1 MVGMANVI
9 IQLLGDVAELTGLV
23 IDVALNGPIPFVL
36 VVMAVVLWVI
46 SFGLFG
52 YLTVGA
58 ILSGII
64 PGNIGR
70 TPPQQGE

>member
-1 MVGMANVI
+1 MANI
-9 IQLLGDVAELTGLV
+9 LFKLLGDAAALADIIT
-23 IDVALNGPIPFVL
+23 DVALSSPLSALLVL
-36 VVMAVVLWVI
+36 SGTVLWI
-46 SFGLFG
+46 LSFGLFG

-64 PGNIGR
+64 PGNSSQ